1 MEAQRR
7 RRRRRFWTSSSLA
20 LLLIFFMVVRADLSD
35 YNPTLQREPKAHHR
49 RLHQE
54 HDASSVAGHGVQ
66 LDEMDINIIATY
78 SDTSGAVRTSRVKMS
93 DLSPSWVLE
102 NPADKNHDQPKTSQ
116 FQRLED
122 SSKAGATHE
131 DDVLFSARDHQ
142 HGEGGIPSSLKLP
155 MSPVKLQRQT
165 ARKDRRV
172 LRTSVLIRQDKGAA
186 DSQTEAT
193 AFIWSKS
200 LDTSIKGK
208 YSIWR
213 RDFDSP
219 NSDSTLKLM
228 RDQIIMAK
236 AYANIAKSNN
246 VTTLYNSLMKQ
257 SRESQLAI
265 GEAMSDAELH
275 PSALVQAKAMGHVL
289 SIAKD
294 QLYECPT
301 MSRKLR
307 AMLQLNEENVN
318 ALKKKSAFLIQLAA
332 KTIPKP
338 LHCLPLQLAADY
350 FLYGYQNKK
359 YLDKEKVQ
367 DPSLFHYA
375 IFSDNVLATSVVIN
389 STVQHAKDTQKHVFH
404 IVTDKLN
411 FAAMKMWFIVNPPSK
426 ATVQVENIDDFKW
439 LNASYCSVLRQ
450 LESAR
455 IKEYY
460 FKSNHPSSLASGAD
474 NLKYRNP
481 KYLSMLNHLRFY
493 LPEVYPKLGK
503 ILFLD
508 DDIVVQKDLTPL
520 WSIDLQ
526 GMVNGAVETCKESF
540 HRFDKYLN
548 FSNPKI
554 YNNFDPNACGWAFG
568 MNMFDLKQWKISN
581 ITGIYHHWQD
591 LNEDRTL
598 WKLGSLPPGLITFYN
613 LTYPLD
619 RSWHVLGLGYDP
631 ALNQTEI
638 ENAAVVH
645 YNGNYKPWLDLAVA
659 KYKPYWSRYVQY
671 DNPYLQQCDIVE
683 E

>member
-20 LLLIFFMVVRADLSD
+20 LLLIFFMVVRADLSV

-54 HDASSVAGHGVQ
+54 YSSVAGHGVQ
-66 LDEMDINIIATY
+66 SDEMDINIIATY

-131 DDVLFSARDHQ
+131 DDVLHSARDHQ
-142 HGEGGIPSSLKLP
+142 YGEGGIPSSLKLP

-172 LRTSVLIRQDKGAA
+172 LRTSVLIQQDKGAA

-389 STVQHAKDTQKHVFH
+389 STVQHAKDPQKHVFH

-411 FAAMKMWFIVNPPSK
+411 FAAMKMWFIVNPPAK

-460 FKSNHPSSLASGAD
+460 FKANHPSSLASGAD

-493 LPEVYPKLGK
+493 LPEVYPKLDK

-568 MNMFDLKQWKISN
+568 MNMFDLKQWKRSN

-591 LNEDRTL
+591 LNEDRNL

-671 DNPYLQQCDIVE
+671 DNPYLQQCNIVE